1 MEKKTINKQASFK
14 FLAAAVLVIA
24 VSSAGTAAAQNTKV
38 GTGALAQPSFT
49 DLGDSAFAFNALHS
63 NTTGEGNTASG
74 FEALY
79 FNTTG
84 GANTA
89 LGWKTFNR

>member
-1 MEKKTINKQASFK
+1 MNKQARFN
-14 FLAAAVLVIA
+14 FLAAAFLLI
-24 VSSAGTAAAQNTKV
+24 TLLNV
-38 GTGALAQPSFT
+38 GTVAPKATPRLAQGRLRAPRPAI
-49 DLGDSAFAFNALHS
+49 SATVRSHSTLHS

-89 LGWKTFNR
+89 LGWKPLDR